1 MGGLNFGGGI
11 KVWWGGSTGE
21 NFSRWEGMSKFLAG
35 GGTPPH
41 PPVGKTLLSH
51 TQTCLDLLQLPAVVL
66 ARLKPL
72 QNKRSIN
79 FLGHTFFPTIW
90 YTKFQI
96 ID

>member
-1 MGGLNFGGGI
+1 MGELNFGGGI
-11 KVWWGGSTGE
+11 KVWLGGIYWGE
-21 NFSRWEGMSKFLAG
+21 FFQVG
-35 GGTPPH
+35 GNEQIFGWGTPPH